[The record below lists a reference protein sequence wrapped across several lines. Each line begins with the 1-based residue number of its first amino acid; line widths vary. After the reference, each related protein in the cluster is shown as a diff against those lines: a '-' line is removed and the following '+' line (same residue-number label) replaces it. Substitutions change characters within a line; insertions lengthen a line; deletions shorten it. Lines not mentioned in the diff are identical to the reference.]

1 MVIVG
6 ALVRTEASC
15 TESVQQ
21 ALAAMPGVTP
31 FPLEQ
36 PASMGLLIETA
47 TLDDAYRLLQQDVR
61 SLEGVLGIWPVY
73 TFFGTQESPPHR
85 DSLQ

>member
-6 ALVRTEASC
+6 ALVRTEASR

-31 FPLEQ
+31 FSLEQ
-36 PASMGLLIETA
+36 PMSVGLLIETA
-47 TLDDAYRLLQQDVR
+47 TLDDAYRLLQQEVR
-61 SLEGVLGIWPVY
+61 NLEGVLGIWPVY
-73 TFFGTQESPPHR
+73 SYFGMQESLAPHDR
-85 DSLQ
+85 LA